1 MMYIGGVKVEKL
13 IRKNFNMSRDMAN
26 WLEAKSAELGIS
38 QSSLIVMAIDDWR
51 RSREIISNID
61 KMSDLVDKVQ
71 KANKEMMKK

>member
-1 MMYIGGVKVEKL
+1 MYIGGVKMEKL

-26 WLEAKSAELGIS
+26 WLESKSAELGIS